1 MLFSLPWHKKT
12 PLITKNLVAS
22 VTFKLW
28 WTDIWVVTK
37 QNTTTYLRIF
47 YNQRDAIYTILY
59 YYQRCTCFGWF
70 FRPSTGAYKTVYAA
84 LGIVML
90 SCCLPLVCLGW
101 NCNSSI
107 PTTPEVDSRKAWHCN
122 SYTPTTPAVDS
133 RKAWHCNS
141 YTPTTP
147 AVDSRKAWQ
156 YPRLHIQFY
165 KLLMMGG
172 KQPETCRAL
181 IIIKNIV

>member
-37 QNTTTYLRIF
+37 RSTTTYLRIF
-47 YNQRDAIYTILY
+47 YNQRNATYTNL
-59 YYQRCTCFGWF
+59 YYQRSKCFGRF
-70 FRPSTGAYKTVYAA
+70 FRLSSGAYKTVCVA
-84 LGIVML
+84 LRIVMF
-90 SCCLPLVCLGW
+90 SCCLPLVWLGW
-101 NCNSSI
+101 NCNS
-107 PTTPEVDSRKAWHCN
+107 P
-122 SYTPTTPAVDS
+122 TPTTPAVDS

-141 YTPTTP
+141 STPTTT

-156 YPRLHIQFY
+156 SPRLHIQFH
-165 KLLMMGG
+165 KILMMGG
-172 KQPETCRAL
+172 NTDQ
-181 IIIKNIV
+181 NM